1 MKKLQKKL
9 VQTKRR
15 KNYIFSIIKETRLEE
30 ENIKKIKEIKD
41 HIEVNASD
49 QDEYEEM
56 AIQEEK

>member
-1 MKKLQKKL
+1 M
-9 VQTKRR
+9 
-15 KNYIFSIIKETRLEE
+15 EE

-56 AIQEEK
+56 AIQEEKWNLNSMVWFIFVLSEIFFFLD